1 MKKYLVFIALALVLA
16 CGRIDK
22 QYSKILSENSTQTT
36 TVQCATLFGIPYLCL
51 VKKDTDT
58 DVIEY
63 IDVIEYVTVIEFIEV
78 IVEKTVIEERIEY
91 VPYEV
96 IVEKFVEKAENV
108 NAPYSLPQAVA
119 DAVVIVKEEVPQ
131 QYVSNAT
138 PQSVVT
144 SVIDY
149 IPEIVTSLPPPPPPI
164 VTLPPPPSVTK
175 LPPPPTVVVKNP
187 KSRVE
192 NPSAEEAAALIEG
205 HWSSHS
211 HNDGSMV
218 SGSDGWDYDAIGNLG
233 DDARINHAHSG
244 GTTGYIVENGNIRH
258 ARSRDRNETPDKVQ
272 RLVVHGHSKAD
283 WEGNYR

>member
-1 MKKYLVFIALALVLA
+1 MKKYLIFIAFALVLA
-16 CGRIDK
+16 CGRYDD
-22 QYSKILSENSTQTT
+22 QYSKIINENSTMTT
-36 TVQCATLFGIPYLCL
+36 TVQCQTLFGVPYLCL
-51 VKKDTDT
+51 FQEDTDT

-63 IDVIEYVTVIEFIEV
+63 VEVIEYVTVTEFVEV
-78 IVEKTVIEERIEY
+78 IVEKIVIETQIEY

-96 IVEKFVEKAENV
+96 IVEKFVDKIV
-108 NAPYSLPQAVA
+108 YTNATYSLPA
-119 DAVVIVKEEVPQ
+119 AVVDVVAVVKEVVPPQ
-131 QYVSNAT
+131 HIANVPT
-138 PQSVVT
+138 QSVVT
-144 SVIDY
+144 SVIEN
-149 IPEIVTSLPPPPPPI
+149 IPEITTLEPPPPPL
-164 VTLPPPPSVTK
+164 VKLPP
-175 LPPPPTVVVKNP
+175 PPPPTVVVKNA
-187 KSRVE
+187 KSTVE

-218 SGSDGWDYDAIGNLG
+218 SGSDSWNYDAILNLG

-244 GTTGYIVENGNIRH
+244 GTTGYIVEGGNIRH